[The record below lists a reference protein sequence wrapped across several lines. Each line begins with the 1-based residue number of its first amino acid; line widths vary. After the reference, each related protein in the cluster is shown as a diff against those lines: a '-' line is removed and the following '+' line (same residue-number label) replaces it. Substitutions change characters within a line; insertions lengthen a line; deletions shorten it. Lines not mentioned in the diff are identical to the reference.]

1 MLNHVSIEIMVYRWA
16 ALLAVSYVGLVDVPL
31 DSIER
36 IAQVQ
41 LLPGYRPFHQ
51 VHSAMHPT
59 VPSEWLLVVKHL
71 RKYRCLEAQLHLIPG
86 GRWICDNQA
95 SKHVPIHKRKPQVR
109 HVHVACRSTG
119 LTIVIRKARER
130 PTAEHFLL

>member
-1 MLNHVSIEIMVYRWA
+1 MLDHVGVEIMVYRWA

-71 RKYRCLEAQLHLIPG
+71 KKCRYREDRLHPIPA
-86 GRWICDNQA
+86 GRWICDNQT
-95 SKHVPIHKRKPQVR
+95 SKHVPIHKRKATSEAHTR
-109 HVHVACRSTG
+109 C
-119 LTIVIRKARER
+119 L
-130 PTAEHFLL
+130 